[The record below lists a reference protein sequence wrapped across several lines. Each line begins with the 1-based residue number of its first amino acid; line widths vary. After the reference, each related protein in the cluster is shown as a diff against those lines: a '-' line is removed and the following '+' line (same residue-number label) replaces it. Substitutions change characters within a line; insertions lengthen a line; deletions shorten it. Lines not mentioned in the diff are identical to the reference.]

1 MKAAE
6 ICIRRP
12 VLSVVI
18 NLLIV
23 LMGLVSY
30 DRLTVREYPNIDVPV
45 VTVTTNY
52 LGASAKII
60 ETQVTKPLED
70 SLSGIEGIDFI
81 KSISRSEQSQI
92 TVQFRLSRDADAAAS
107 DVRDRVARARDL
119 LPEEVD
125 EPIVAK
131 VEADAQPI
139 MWMSLNSET
148 ASQLDVSETADLVVQ
163 DRLQVL
169 PGVAS
174 VLLFAERRYSMRV
187 SVDREKLAGFNL
199 TPQDVET
206 ALRAQNVEIPA
217 GRIESLQRE
226 FTVLSQTDLNTPEQ
240 FRQVILR
247 EAEGGHLVRLGEV
260 ADIAYGPLEERSLV
274 RFNGRPSIGLGVVK
288 QSVAN
293 PLEISA
299 AIREAL
305 PTIQKDLPKGMNLS
319 IAYDSSV
326 FIDESIKSVF
336 HTIVEATVLVVLTIF
351 FFLRTLRATLIPLVT
366 IPVSLVGALA
376 LMYLMGFS
384 INTLT
389 LLALVIAIGLVVD
402 DAIVVLE
409 NIYRHMEE
417 GMDAIHASVK
427 GMREIGFAVVAMTLT
442 LATVFVPV
450 ALTPGRTGQLFIE
463 FALTLAGAVIIS
475 GITAITLSPMMCS
488 RILRATHLSDEP
500 KWSQRIEGWIRRLE
514 AAYTRTL
521 KRIIGRRKMM
531 MLVAALTFVAAGVLF
546 SGLQSELS
554 PAEDRGVIFGIGMA
568 PEGSTIQYADQYAQ
582 QMEAIFDKIPE
593 KQWRF
598 IAVGFPFVTQTFT
611 VTGLKEWGER
621 DRSSF
626 DIIQEISPKLF
637 GIPGTLNF
645 AINPQSLGQGSRSQ
659 PVEVVIQTT
668 ATYEELD
675 VMTNKILTE
684 LRKNPGLMTP
694 DTDLKLNKP
703 ELRVTMDREKMASM
717 GIDIAIVGRTL
728 ETMLGGREVTRF
740 KRGSEQY
747 EVLVKIADDKRRTP
761 NDLTAIYV
769 RARNGEMVP
778 LNNIVKL
785 EEGVAPRELNHFDK
799 LRAVTITANLAPGYG
814 LAKAL
819 SDIEAVV
826 ADVAPSATID
836 YSGNSREFK
845 ESSASMG
852 MIFALALAFI
862 YLVLAAQFESWRDP
876 MVILLTVPLA
886 MAGALLFMTFTGGTI
901 NVYSQIGLVALMG
914 LISKHG
920 IMIVEFANQLQER
933 GRSQLDAVVESASLR
948 MRPILMT
955 TGAMVL
961 GAIPLALA
969 SGAGAESRQAIG
981 WVIVGGMTVG
991 TLFTLFIVPTFYLLI
1006 ARQHK
1011 LLVIDEAIIA
1021 ASYGPDEHGG
1031 HGGHGPAS
1039 PVAPVSPQQPPAPP
1053 APPAAPAAA
1062 LPHAVEPMHGGYVD
1076 PETPPQR
1083 GSFEEI

>member
-1 MKAAE
+1 VKIAE

-12 VLSVVI
+12 VLSIVV
-18 NLLIV
+18 NLLLV
-23 LMGLVSY
+23 LLGLVSY

-45 VTVTTNY
+45 ITVETNY

-81 KSISRSEQSQI
+81 KSISRSEKSQI

-119 LPEEVD
+119 LPDEVD

-139 MWMSLNSET
+139 IWMALSSDT
-148 ASQLDVSETADLVVQ
+148 ASQLDVSEVADITVQ

-174 VLLFAERRYSMRV
+174 VLLFAERRYSMRI
-187 SVDREKLAGFNL
+187 SVDRERLASL
-199 TPQDVET
+199 QMTTQDVEN

-217 GRIESLQRE
+217 GRIESMQRE

-240 FRQVILR
+240 FRRIILR
-247 EAEGGHLVRLGEV
+247 QSPDGHLVRLGEV
-260 ADIAYGPLEERSLV
+260 ADINYGALEERSIV
-274 RFNGRPSIGLGVVK
+274 RFNGKSAIALGVIK

-293 PLEISA
+293 PLEISK
-299 AIREAL
+299 AINAEL
-305 PTIQKDLPKGMNLS
+305 PRIQNDLPKDMHLAV
-319 IAYDSSV
+319 AYDSSI
-326 FIDESIKSVF
+326 FIDESINSVF
-336 HTIVEATVLVVLTIF
+336 HAIIEATLLVVLTIF
-351 FFLRTLRATLIPLVT
+351 FFLRTMRATLIPLVT

-376 LMYLMGFS
+376 LMYLLGFS

-389 LLALVIAIGLVVD
+389 LLAFVIAIGLVVD

-417 GMDAIHASVK
+417 GMDAVHASVR

-450 ALTPGRTGQLFIE
+450 SLTPGRTGQLFIE
-463 FALTLAGAVIIS
+463 FALTLAGAVLIS

-488 RILRATHLSDEP
+488 RVLKRTQQENEP
-500 KWSQRIEGWIRRLE
+500 RWSQRIEGWICRLE
-514 AAYTRTL
+514 ARYTRLL
-521 KRIIGRRKMM
+521 KRSVQRRK
-531 MLVAALTFVAAGVLF
+531 LIVGIALIAFAATFLLF
-546 SGLQSELS
+546 QNLQSELS
-554 PAEDRGVIFGIGMA
+554 PAEDRGVIFGVGIA
-568 PEGSTIQYADQYAQ
+568 PEGSTIQYADTYAK

-593 KQWRF
+593 KKWRF

-611 VTGLKEWGER
+611 VTGLQPWSER
-621 DRSSF
+621 SRSSF
-626 DIIQEISPKLF
+626 DIIKEISGPLF

-645 AINPQSLGQGSRSQ
+645 AINPQSLGQGARSQ

-668 ATYEELD
+668 QSYEKLNEL
-675 VMTNKILTE
+675 TNKIMAE
-684 LRKNPGLMTP
+684 LAKNPGLMTP

-703 ELRVTMDREKMASM
+703 EIRVIMDREKMASM
-717 GIDIAIVGRTL
+717 GIEISTVGRTL
-728 ETMLGGREVTRF
+728 ETMLGGRQVTRF

-747 EVLVKIADDKRRTP
+747 DVLVKIADDKRRTP
-761 NDLTAIYV
+761 TDLTAIYV
-769 RARNGEMVP
+769 RAGNGEMVP
-778 LNNIVKL
+778 LSNIVKL

-814 LAKAL
+814 LGTAL
-819 SDIEAVV
+819 ADIEKVV
-826 ADVAPSATID
+826 EQVAPSTKID

-852 MIFALALAFI
+852 MIFGLALAFI

-876 MVILLTVPLA
+876 LVILLAVPLA
-886 MAGALLFMTFTGGTI
+886 MGGAVLFMNLTGGTL

-933 GRSQLDAVVESASLR
+933 GRSKVDAVVESASIR

-955 TGAMVL
+955 TAAMVL
-961 GAIPLALA
+961 GSIPLALA
-969 SGAGAESRQAIG
+969 SGAGAESRHAIG
-981 WVIVGGMTVG
+981 WVIVGGMSIG
-991 TLFTLFIVPTFYLLI
+991 TMFTLFIVPTFYLILGK
-1006 ARQHK
+1006 QHH
-1011 LLVIDEAIIA
+1011 LLVIDEEKLKHTDDPAI
-1021 ASYGPDEHGG
+1021 
-1031 HGGHGPAS
+1031 
-1039 PVAPVSPQQPPAPP
+1039 
-1053 APPAAPAAA
+1053 
-1062 LPHAVEPMHGGYVD
+1062 
-1076 PETPPQR
+1076 
-1083 GSFEEI
+1083 

>member
-1 MKAAE
+1 MKIAE

-12 VLSVVI
+12 VLSIVI

-23 LMGLVSY
+23 LLGLVSF

-45 VTVTTNY
+45 VTVETNY

-81 KSISRSEQSQI
+81 KSISRSERSQI
-92 TVQFRLSRDADAAAS
+92 TVQFRLSREADAAAS

-119 LPEEVD
+119 LPDEVD

-139 MWMSLNSET
+139 IWMALSSKT
-148 ASQLDVSETADLVVQ
+148 SGQLDVSEIADVVVQ

-199 TPQDVET
+199 TTQDVES

-217 GRIESLQRE
+217 GRIESLNRE
-226 FTVLSQTDLNTPEQ
+226 FTVLSQTDLNTPDQ
-240 FRQVILR
+240 FRQVILK

-260 ADIAYGPLEERSLV
+260 ADINYGPLDERSLV
-274 RFNGRPSIGLGVVK
+274 RFNGNPSIALGVIK

-293 PLEISA
+293 PLEISK
-299 AIREAL
+299 AIRAAL
-305 PTIQKDLPKGMNLS
+305 PAIQKDLPSDMKLA

-326 FIDESIKSVF
+326 FIDESINSVF
-336 HTIVEATVLVVLTIF
+336 HTIVEATLLVVLTIF
-351 FFLRTLRATLIPLVT
+351 FFLRTMRATLIPLVT
-366 IPVSLVGALA
+366 IPVSLIGALA
-376 LMYLMGFS
+376 LMYMMGFS

-417 GMDAIHASVK
+417 GMDAVHASVK

-463 FALTLAGAVIIS
+463 FALTLAGAVLIS

-488 RILRATHLSDEP
+488 RILKAQHIEEAP

-514 AAYTRTL
+514 AAYNRTL
-521 KRIIGRRKMM
+521 KRTIINRPLIVGI
-531 MLVAALTFVAAGVLF
+531 ALATFIATGVLF
-546 SGLQSELS
+546 SMLQSELS
-554 PAEDRGVIFGIGMA
+554 PAEDRGVIFGIGIA
-568 PEGSTIQYADQYAQ
+568 PEGSTIQYADQYAR

-593 KQWRF
+593 KKWRF

-611 VTGLKEWGER
+611 VTGLKEWGDR

-626 DIIQEISPKLF
+626 DIINEIGGQLF

-645 AINPQSLGQGSRSQ
+645 AINPQSLGQGARSQ
-659 PVEVVIQTT
+659 PVEVIIQTT
-668 ATYEELD
+668 DTYEELD
-675 VMTNKILTE
+675 KMTNKILAK
-684 LRKNPGLMTP
+684 LRENPGLLTP

-703 ELRVTMDREKMASM
+703 ELRVIMDREKMATM
-717 GIDIAIVGRTL
+717 GIEISTVGRTL

-761 NDLTAIYV
+761 TDLTALYV
-769 RARNGEMVP
+769 RARDGQMVP
-778 LNNIVKL
+778 LSNIVTL
-785 EEGVAPRELNHFDK
+785 QEGVAPRELNHFDK
-799 LRAVTITANLAPGYG
+799 LRAVTISANLAPGY
-814 LAKAL
+814 AL
-819 SDIEAVV
+819 STALNDIERVV
-826 ADVAPSATID
+826 NEEAPGTSID
-836 YSGNSREFK
+836 YGGNSREFK
-845 ESSASMG
+845 ESAASMG
-852 MIFALALAFI
+852 LIFGLALAFI

-876 MVILLTVPLA
+876 MVILLSVPLA
-886 MAGALLFMTFTGGTI
+886 MGGAMLFMNLTGGSL

-920 IMIVEFANQLQER
+920 IMIVEFANQLQEKGMSR
-933 GRSQLDAVVESASLR
+933 VDAVVESASIR

-955 TGAMVL
+955 TAAMVL
-961 GAIPLALA
+961 GAVPLALA
-969 SGAGAESRQAIG
+969 SGAGAESRAAIG
-981 WVIVGGMTVG
+981 WVIVGGMSVG
-991 TLFTLFIVPTFYLLI
+991 TLFTLFIVPTFYLI
-1006 ARQHK
+1006 VARQHK
-1011 LLVIDEAIIA
+1011 LIEIDESKIN
-1021 ASYGPDEHGG
+1021 
-1031 HGGHGPAS
+1031 
-1039 PVAPVSPQQPPAPP
+1039 
-1053 APPAAPAAA
+1053 AAPAG
-1062 LPHAVEPMHGGYVD
+1062 HAPAHAQ
-1076 PETPPQR
+1076 TPVVYEEHPVQPYNPGR
-1083 GSFEEI
+1083 FEEL

>member
-1 MKAAE
+1 MKISE

-12 VLSVVI
+12 VLAIVV
-18 NLLIV
+18 NLLLV

-45 VTVTTNY
+45 VTVETNY
-52 LGASAKII
+52 LGASARII

-81 KSISRSEQSQI
+81 KSISRSEKSQI

-119 LPEEVD
+119 LPDEVD

-139 MWMSLNSET
+139 IWMALASDTS
-148 ASQLDVSETADLVVQ
+148 SQLDVSEIADIVVQ

-174 VLLFAERRYSMRV
+174 VLLFAERRYSMRI
-187 SVDREKLAGFNL
+187 SVDREKLASLLL
-199 TPQDVET
+199 TTQDVEA

-217 GRIESLQRE
+217 GRIESMQRE

-240 FRQVILR
+240 FRRIILR
-247 EAEGGHLVRLGEV
+247 QTDAGHLVRLGDV
-260 ADIAYGPLEERSLV
+260 ADINYGPLEERSIV
-274 RFNGRPSIGLGVVK
+274 RFNGKSAIALGVIK

-293 PLEISA
+293 PLEISK
-299 AIREAL
+299 AIQKEL
-305 PTIQKDLPKGMNLS
+305 PKIQKDLPKDMKLA
-319 IAYDSSV
+319 IAYDSSI
-326 FIDESIKSVF
+326 FIDESINSVF
-336 HTIVEATVLVVLTIF
+336 HAIIEATLLVVLTIF

-366 IPVSLVGALA
+366 IPVSLIGALA
-376 LMYLMGFS
+376 IMYAMGFS

-389 LLALVIAIGLVVD
+389 LLSLVIAIGLVVD

-450 ALTPGRTGQLFIE
+450 SLTPGRTGQLFVE
-463 FALTLAGAVIIS
+463 FALTLAGAVLIS
-475 GITAITLSPMMCS
+475 GITALTLSPMMCS
-488 RILRATHLSDEP
+488 RILKVDHANEP
-500 KWSQRIEGWIRRLE
+500 AWSRRIEGWIRWSEEKYHRMLN
-514 AAYTRTL
+514 
-521 KRIIGRRKMM
+521 RIVNRRA
-531 MLVAALTFVAAGVLF
+531 LVVGIAIATFAVSGLLF
-546 SGLQSELS
+546 STLQSELS
-554 PAEDRGVIFGIGMA
+554 PPEDRGVIFGVGIA
-568 PEGSTIQYADQYAQ
+568 PEGSTIQYADQYAK

-593 KQWRF
+593 KKWRF
-598 IAVGFPFVTQTFT
+598 IAVGFPFITQTFT
-611 VTGLKEWGER
+611 VTGLEPWGER
-621 DRSSF
+621 SRSSF
-626 DIIQEISPKLF
+626 DIIQEISGPLF

-645 AINPQSLGQGSRSQ
+645 AINPQSLGQSARSQ
-659 PVEVVIQTT
+659 PIEVVIQTT
-668 ATYEELD
+668 DSYAKLDEL
-675 VMTNKILTE
+675 TNKVMAE
-684 LRKNPGLMTP
+684 LYKNPRLMTP

-703 ELRVTMDREKMASM
+703 EIRVIMDREKMAAM
-717 GIDIAIVGRTL
+717 GIEIATVGRTL

-747 EVLVKIADDKRRTP
+747 DVLVKIADDKRRTP
-761 NDLTAIYV
+761 TDLTAIYV
-769 RARNGEMVP
+769 RAANGEMVP
-778 LNNIVKL
+778 LSNIVRL

-814 LAKAL
+814 LGQAL
-819 SDIEAVV
+819 ADIEAVV
-826 ADVAPSATID
+826 ERVAPSTKID

-852 MIFALALAFI
+852 LIFGLALAFI

-876 MVILLTVPLA
+876 LVILLAVPLA
-886 MAGALLFMTFTGGTI
+886 MGGAVLFMKLTGGTL

-933 GRSQLDAVVESASLR
+933 GRNKVDAVVESASIR

-955 TGAMVL
+955 TAAMVL
-961 GAIPLALA
+961 GAVPLALA
-969 SGAGAESRQAIG
+969 SGAGAESRAAIG
-981 WVIVGGMTVG
+981 WVIVGGMSIG
-991 TLFTLFIVPTFYLLI
+991 TLFTLFIVPTFYVILSKT
-1006 ARQHK
+1006 HH
-1011 LLVIDEAIIA
+1011 LLVIDEEKLKH
-1021 ASYGPDEHGG
+1021 SD
-1031 HGGHGPAS
+1031 
-1039 PVAPVSPQQPPAPP
+1039 
-1053 APPAAPAAA
+1053 
-1062 LPHAVEPMHGGYVD
+1062 D
-1076 PETPPQR
+1076 P
-1083 GSFEEI
+1083 SI

>member
-1 MKAAE
+1 MKIAE
-6 ICIRRP
+6 LNIKRP
-12 VLSVVI
+12 VLSIVI

-23 LMGLVSY
+23 LLGVVSY

-45 VTVTTNY
+45 VTVETNY

-81 KSISRSEQSQI
+81 KSISRAEKSQI

-119 LPEEVD
+119 LPDEVD

-139 MWMSLNSET
+139 IWMALSSKT
-148 ASQLDVSETADLVVQ
+148 SSQLDVSEVADLIVQ

-174 VLLFAERRYSMRV
+174 VLLFAERRYTMRV
-187 SVDREKLAGFNL
+187 NVDREKLAGFSM
-199 TPQDVET
+199 TTQDVEA
-206 ALRAQNVEIPA
+206 ALRSQNVEIPA

-240 FRQVILR
+240 FRNIILR
-247 EAEGGHLVRLGEV
+247 EAADGHLVRLGEV
-260 ADIAYGPLEERSLV
+260 ADVNYGAYEERSIV
-274 RFNGRPSIGLGVVK
+274 RFNNQPAIALGVIK

-299 AIREAL
+299 AIRKEL
-305 PTIQKDLPKGMNLS
+305 PKIQKDLPHDMTLA

-326 FIDESIKSVF
+326 FIERSIDNVF
-336 HTIVEATVLVVLTIF
+336 STIMEAIALVVLTIF
-351 FFLRTLRATLIPLVT
+351 FFLRQVRATLIPLVT
-366 IPVSLVGALA
+366 IPVSLIGAMT
-376 LMYLMGFS
+376 LMYMMNFS

-389 LLALVIAIGLVVD
+389 LLAFVIAIGLVVD

-409 NIYRHMEE
+409 NIHRHMEE
-417 GMDAIHASVK
+417 GMDAIYASVK

-488 RILRATHLSDEP
+488 RILKVDHSKPEP
-500 KWSQRIEGWIRRLE
+500 AWSQRIESWIRSWEASYKRLLTKSLQRRPMVVMVAVSVM
-514 AAYTRTL
+514 AAT
-521 KRIIGRRKMM
+521 
-531 MLVAALTFVAAGVLF
+531 GVLF
-546 SGLQSELS
+546 SMLQSELS
-554 PAEDRGVIFGIGMA
+554 PAEDRGVVFGIGIA
-568 PEGSTIQYADQYAQ
+568 PEGSTIQYADEYAK
-582 QMEAIFDKIPE
+582 QMEAIFEAVPE

-611 VTGLKEWGER
+611 VTGLKPWDDRE
-621 DRSSF
+621 RSSF
-626 DIIQEISPKLF
+626 DIIAEVGPKLF

-645 AINPQSLGQGSRSQ
+645 AINPQSLGQGARSQ

-668 ATYEELD
+668 DSYEELD
-675 VMTNKILTE
+675 KITNQIMAKLYQ
-684 LRKNPGLMTP
+684 NPGLLTP

-703 ELRVTMDREKMASM
+703 ELRVTMDREKMATI
-717 GIDIAIVGRTL
+717 GVDIATVGRTL
-728 ETMLGGREVTRF
+728 ETMLGGRDVTRF

-747 EVLVKIADDKRRTP
+747 DVLVKIADDKRRTP
-761 NDLTAIYV
+761 DDLTSIYV
-769 RARNGEMVP
+769 RSVRGEMIP
-778 LNNIVKL
+778 LTNLVKL

-814 LAKAL
+814 LSQAL
-819 SDIEAVV
+819 LDIESAV
-826 ADVAPSATID
+826 AEVAPNVTID
-836 YSGNSREFK
+836 YGGNSREFK
-845 ESSASMG
+845 ESAASMG
-852 MIFALALAFI
+852 MIFGLALAFI

-886 MAGALLFMTFTGGTI
+886 MGGALLFMNLTGGSL

-920 IMIVEFANQLQER
+920 IMIVEFANQLQEQGKER
-933 GRSQLDAVVESASLR
+933 LEAIIESASIR

-961 GAIPLALA
+961 GAVPLAIA
-969 SGAGAESRQAIG
+969 HGAGAESRQAIG
-981 WVIVGGMTVG
+981 WVIVGGMTIG
-991 TLFTLFIVPTFYLLI
+991 TLFTLFIVPTFYMI
-1006 ARQHK
+1006 ISRPHK
-1011 LLVIDEAIIA
+1011 LLEIDESKLA
-1021 ASYGPDEHGG
+1021 
-1031 HGGHGPAS
+1031 
-1039 PVAPVSPQQPPAPP
+1039 
-1053 APPAAPAAA
+1053 
-1062 LPHAVEPMHGGYVD
+1062 
-1076 PETPPQR
+1076 
-1083 GSFEEI
+1083 